1 MNNVLIWCIP
11 RLAVEFR
18 IQHAITSGLPNQSST
33 SFLKTWPKMYTIHN
47 IQLKGL
53 PFLTGK
59 VLHSQGSTRY
69 VWPGWIIEHQTEM
82 ADHNTSQEHHENGVD
97 KSHEQEQET
106 TRPPS
111 HPASR
116 AIWNFSTQWF
126 LVPQGT
132 GIIALI
138 LHQLDYQFSGIEV
151 ISVVIWIYTITL
163 LALCLLAYLLRVI
176 LYPRH
181 VARVLRTSIVETACL
196 ASIPITF
203 TSIIQMTTL
212 VLVHS
217 WGKAWGIVSFVLW
230 WINTGMVLV
239 AVMVIPYVFVKVQPP
254 GVRAILPGVLL
265 PLISA
270 LTSAAGGGVICIYGQ
285 ISPRLQVPIIIVSYL
300 EIGLALPMALGLSE
314 IFATRLFDR
323 SFPKLE
329 QIYQDMILCGPFGQ
343 GSFAFQV
350 LGQAVSKGAFAE
362 YNRGTFLT
370 AQATQ
375 PVAFASHLAG
385 LLSWGYGT
393 FWWCF
398 AIISIVHTFIS
409 QPGGIRGSHFTMSA
423 WALVFPWVSRLS
435 LFVLMQRCLSF
446 RRAFIQMALYSW
458 GGLWMRQHSRCGLQR
473 FLFWYLSFASYF
485 ISSLSRALL
494 PERYWV
500 LRMVGGKVLI
510 GTTLVIR
517 RFDI

>member
-1 MNNVLIWCIP
+1 
-11 RLAVEFR
+11 
-18 IQHAITSGLPNQSST
+18 
-33 SFLKTWPKMYTIHN
+33 
-47 IQLKGL
+47 
-53 PFLTGK
+53 
-59 VLHSQGSTRY
+59 
-69 VWPGWIIEHQTEM
+69 M
-82 ADHNTSQEHHENGVD
+82 ADHNDHDTQSSKEQHENGID
-97 KSHEQEQET
+97 KRHGQET

-111 HPASR
+111 HPVSR
-116 AIWNFSTQWF
+116 ALWNFSTQWF

-132 GIIALI
+132 GIISLI

-151 ISVVIWIYTITL
+151 ISVVIWIYTIIL
-163 LALCLLAYLLRVI
+163 LALCLFVYLLRII

-181 VARVLRTSIVETACL
+181 VARVLRTSIIETACL
-196 ASIPITF
+196 ASVPITS

-217 WGKAWGIVSFVLW
+217 WGKAWGIVSYVLW
-230 WINTGMVLV
+230 WIDTGMAVV
-239 AVMVIPYVFVKVQPP
+239 AVMVIPYVFAKVQPP
-254 GVRAILPGVLL
+254 GVKAILPGVLL

-270 LTSAAGGGVICIYGQ
+270 LTSAAGGGVICVYGQ
-285 ISPRLQVPIIIVSYL
+285 ISSRLQIPVIIVSYL
-300 EIGLALPMALGLSE
+300 EVGLGLPMALGLSE

-343 GSFAFQV
+343 GSFALQV

-370 AQATQ
+370 AQAAQ

-409 QPGGIRGSHFTMSA
+409 QPGGIRESQFSMSA
-423 WALVFPWVSRLS
+423 WALVFPWGVYTNGAVQLGKIMDAPAFKVWSTA
-435 LFVLMQRCLSF
+435 LFILLLIICITLHIF
-446 RRAFIQMALYSW
+446 TIK
-458 GGLWMRQHSRCGLQR
+458 GL
-473 FLFWYLSFASYF
+473 
-485 ISSLSRALL
+485 
-494 PERYWV
+494 V
-500 LRMVGGKVLI
+500 TGKVL
-510 GTTLVIR
+510 GLAHGWRKSAYRDDT
-517 RFDI
+517 DDKEA